1 MTQRNDGTHFHTL
14 QRNVRQGAHL
24 RSGQSLRIDDIFES
38 GLESLMARERQ
49 GYWAKKE
56 HMATLASREDISL
69 VLSRAR

>member
-38 GLESLMARERQ
+38 GLESLMARER
-49 GYWAKKE
+49 
-56 HMATLASREDISL
+56 
-69 VLSRAR
+69 